1 MSNQIDFLM
10 EEYKRLGV
18 SEAEAAGAI
27 KNLLGTTMARNEQMR
42 SERFSPG
49 VTGFLGAAS
58 GFLRPG
64 TNAADGYKKAM
75 DAYQTRQ
82 ETDPFVDQKMIGG
95 YLDTERKE
103 INDLRAKVLDQMKT
117 TKAGQTGWKADAR
130 VIGNALVGYD
140 PNTNTVEE
148 LYRNESNSPLYGK
161 IFDHFATQSMN
172 DRLKFPDD
180 QSRLQWV
187 TEQTESAFQKAM
199 AKNKVRI
206 GSPDPVPS
214 EGAWTRPGAPVTEA
228 KAADPMFNFTPDQLA
243 KFKDPKYVEH
253 VRKTMSPEDVPAF
266 DSWLKTSAPT
276 IAENV
281 VPAQVTQ
288 KTGTTPQLRTPQ
300 QLANE
305 KAMGESENKS
315 YHEYK
320 DKLDSMWSANQ
331 QIAAME
337 GMLEADKMNSGA
349 AHEALNKIG
358 GYMSYLDPK
367 NELAQNAGNDAAYYS
382 KMMELVR
389 DKIKALGA
397 GTAVSNLDLIVTQKS
412 VGDLRNTTQ
421 GNLKIMALMKL
432 ANATIG
438 NVMNEKIGYYDS
450 KGNTFQGYKRDT
462 TPTHAIKYKLLPN
475 GNWAFDIEDKD
486 TWIERAKVAN
496 GGTLPKDINSRWKN
510 YADSSVKNLSD
521 PDKLLKGR

>member
-18 SEAEAAGAI
+18 SEAEAASAI
-27 KNLLGTTMARNEQMR
+27 RNLLGTTMARNEQVR

-64 TNAADGYKKAM
+64 TNAADGYQKAM

-82 ETDPFVDQKMIGG
+82 EIDPFVDQKMIGG

-103 INDLRAKVLDQMKT
+103 INDLRAKVLDQMKV
-117 TKAGQTGWKADAR
+117 TKAGQTGWKADAK

-187 TEQTESAFQKAM
+187 TDQTEKAFQAAM

-214 EGAWTRPGAPVTEA
+214 EGAWSRPGAPVAEA
-228 KAADPMFNFTPDQLA
+228 KVADPMFNFTPDQLA
-243 KFKDPKYVEH
+243 KFKEPGYVEH
-253 VRKTMSPEDVPAF
+253 VRKNMSPEDVPAF
-266 DSWLKTSAPT
+266 DNWLKTAAPT

-281 VPAQVTQ
+281 VPTQVAQ
-288 KTGTTPQLRTPQ
+288 KTGTTTPQLRTPQ

-305 KAMGESENKS
+305 KAMGESENKV

-320 DKLDSMWSANQ
+320 DKLSSLVSANQ
-331 QIAAME
+331 QISAME
-337 GMLEADKMNSGA
+337 GLLESDKLNSGA

-358 GYMSYLDPK
+358 GYMSYLDP
-367 NELAQNAGNDAAYYS
+367 NSSLAQYAGNDAAYYS

-412 VGDLRNTTQ
+412 VGDLRNTPQ
-421 GNLKIMALMKL
+421 GNLKVMALMKL
-432 ANATIG
+432 ANATMGDI
-438 NVMNEKIGYYDS
+438 MDEKVGYYDS

-462 TPTHAIKYKLLPN
+462 TPTHALKYRLLPT
-475 GNWAFDIEDKD
+475 GNWAFDVEDKSS
-486 TWIERAKVAN
+486 WIERARAAN
-496 GGTLPKDINSRWKN
+496 GGKLPKDIDARWKT
-510 YADSSVKNLSD
+510 YADNSVKNLAD
-521 PDKLLKGR
+521 PDKLIKR